1 MKTILL
7 FTVLTITT
15 IVNSQIVEN
24 KGIDGMIKIGNI
36 YVDKYEAPNAPGES
50 PFVMFSYLEAQNW
63 CVDRG
68 KRLLF
73 DDEWEMIAS
82 GPLLLPYV
90 YGTSYNSLICNDS
103 KLWRAPNQTLI
114 NLWPI
119 GISNLNKI
127 SSFSGLIDSVKNIST
142 NAAQSADHVMFLY
155 QGESA
160 GVNSN
165 CFSYY
170 GVFDLNGNVAEWTS
184 RRDGGITNFHGNIKG
199 GYWSQARTIQSNITT
214 HGDSYRDYQTGF
226 RCAKDSLIL
235 EDHLIG
241 DSSPTEVYP
250 NPTSQYIIFS
260 INGNKVSKANLKS
273 EPFYLN
279 ISWLISGIYLIKV
292 TESSGRS
299 CYFKVIKY

>member
-170 GVFDLNGNVAEWTS
+170 EETAAL
-184 RRDGGITNFHGNIKG
+184 
-199 GYWSQARTIQSNITT
+199 
-214 HGDSYRDYQTGF
+214 
-226 RCAKDSLIL
+226 LIFMEIL
-235 EDHLIG
+235 KVVIG
-241 DSSPTEVYP
+241 LR
-250 NPTSQYIIFS
+250 Q
-260 INGNKVSKANLKS
+260 GQ
-273 EPFYLN
+273 
-279 ISWLISGIYLIKV
+279 
-292 TESSGRS
+292 
-299 CYFKVIKY
+299 FKVILRLTEILIGTTKLVSDVQKIH